1 MSLPDKKTLMLYAS
15 PLIFFILVYIVS
27 RKFSVSFLLTIGFS
41 VIAFVIKQSMVNIP
55 CNAAMGKGLTSN
67 QCSTSQYC
75 NVTGSETATGTCK
88 KRNGCIYDVTR
99 DTATNNRLTTLCDKQ
114 TKKDACNAA
123 KDKEF
128 TTKPCQYVNNKCIPR
143 APKKRLCQLQ
153 LNQTDCKSANCT
165 WVEPTVDN
173 DSHCINTCWA
183 DDSSKPR
190 PDINLGIVD
199 GSLWGVKDSKGNNMY
214 EVLCTKMPRG
224 WEGTDPNAPPQFTC
238 TSQNT
243 SAPTAEWITGNPTDG
258 YLKPKQQA
266 KGTLNGNV
274 ITWVWSTNN
283 KKLDSTWT
291 SYSDQVQCV
300 DSSSVALPPHGC
312 IKCAMKPPECHTC
325 NAFPMDMAAQ
335 YNLKYK
341 VTDKKSDT
349 FRDGIPIYQ
358 NSPFNNSMITS
369 RSGNT
374 INSYIDA
381 QCSDGYGSWETS
393 NIPLQITKNPTQ
405 NPTGTIYNIDGTASP
420 TMQSDININGNLG
433 SMSATDRSKS
443 KWVPGSAF
451 PAGINKGCLN
461 TNQKNIKNN
470 GCTRDGNFSYNC
482 LDCRFIKDSQ
492 PSNGK
497 AARAWNISTDKD
509 ANAEWHTAYMVPTKA
524 TGVCSALADIDS
536 RTGQQKASVFM
547 PQCEKLNLNPTDSL
561 STNNKCLPGFTDC
574 PMPKGL
580 ENKTGVCVS
589 RTADSSKNTTTD
601 IGLVNY
607 IGTGT
612 FNTFATADTGTGPK
626 DNPANTNWIGDWT
639 DANENANIFFTFPA
653 KTFPKGT
660 YQPQAGDLVT
670 FPALKKVGSADKED
684 KTCVVNSFDP
694 QLGYSEQFLELKQL
708 YDTMEPLL
716 DASKALTVTFK
727 RFSAENGDEDPSTCN
742 QFDNKDTCNE
752 DVDCVWLERS
762 RCGCAI
768 PSPINVNYT
777 TDSSNLI
784 TKLGPKQD
792 RMYTSAKETCD
803 AGKIRVKLATTSPVA
818 DAVCVDRWLR
828 CGTKGCEKTTE
839 CTNTTKQEFGN
850 TCYAPDNRA
859 HGDEKDQLT
868 QCPVYYKDMG
878 YKQWYRFLSPNLWTR
893 ECQAIEV

>member
-55 CNAAMGKGLTSN
+55 CNAAIGKGLTSN

-99 DTATNNRLTTLCDKQ
+99 DTAKNNRLTTLCDKQ
-114 TKKDACNAA
+114 TNDACNAA

-128 TTKPCQYVNNKCIPR
+128 TTDPCQYVNNKCIPR
-143 APKKRLCQLQ
+143 EPKKRLCQLQ

-190 PDINLGIVD
+190 PDIQLGIVD

-214 EVLCTKMPRG
+214 EVLCTKT
-224 WEGTDPNAPPQFTC
+224 EGNPKKFTC
-238 TSQNT
+238 TSQTT
-243 SAPTAEWITGNPTDG
+243 SAPKHTITGNPTNG
-258 YLKPKQQA
+258 YLKPNQQTTG
-266 KGTLNGNV
+266 KLKGNV
-274 ITWVWSTNN
+274 ITWVNN
-283 KKLDSTWT
+283 DNQLDSTWT

-300 DSSSVALPPHGC
+300 DSSSGSVALPPHGC

-369 RSGNT
+369 RTGNT

-405 NPTGTIYNIDGTASP
+405 NLTGTIYNIDGTASP
-420 TMQSDININGNLG
+420 TMQSDININGILG

-451 PAGINKGCLN
+451 PTGINKGCLN
-461 TNQKNIKNN
+461 TNQKNIQNN

-482 LDCRFIKDSQ
+482 LDCRFIKDSP
-492 PSNGK
+492 PSNGNPK
-497 AARAWNISTDKD
+497 AVQAWNISTDKD
-509 ANAEWHTAYMVPTKA
+509 ANAWHTAYMVPTKA
-524 TGVCSALADIDS
+524 TGVCSTLADIDS

-561 STNNKCLPGFTDC
+561 STNNRCLPGFTDC

-580 ENKTGVCVS
+580 ENQTGVCVS
-589 RTADSSKNTTTD
+589 RTANSPKNTNTTTD
-601 IGLVNY
+601 IGLV
-607 IGTGT
+607 
-612 FNTFATADTGTGPK
+612 
-626 DNPANTNWIGDWT
+626 
-639 DANENANIFFTFPA
+639 
-653 KTFPKGT
+653 T
-660 YQPQAGDLVT
+660 Y
-670 FPALKKVGSADKED
+670 
-684 KTCVVNSFDP
+684 N
-694 QLGYSEQFLELKQL
+694 
-708 YDTMEPLL
+708 
-716 DASKALTVTFK
+716 
-727 RFSAENGDEDPSTCN
+727 RDEDPSTCK
-742 QFDNKDTCNE
+742 FDNKDTCNE
-752 DVDCVWLERS
+752 NVDCVWLERS

-768 PSPINVNYT
+768 PSPINVSYT
-777 TDSSNLI
+777 QPNNLI
-784 TKLGPKQD
+784 KKLGPKQD
-792 RMYTSAKETCD
+792 RMYTDPKYTCD
-803 AGKIRVKLATTSPVA
+803 DGKIRVKTATTIPAA
-818 DAVCVDRWLR
+818 DAVCVDRWMR
-828 CGTKGCEKTTE
+828 CGTKGCKATTE

-878 YKQWYRFLSPNLWTR
+878 YKQWYQFLSPNLWTR